1 MKRDSTEFTILQN
14 LNVDEIRHDPW
25 NPAPNLLYAAERGD
39 DAILCFER
47 LFGCDNPPL
56 QTVANVID
64 FIRQAL
70 EVMTLSV
77 LPQPFALWLRLH
89 PLAGPAMLTDISG
102 TMFSSRAQ
110 DRTLRVWRPEGRDDG
125 HRSPEDGR
133 L

>member
-1 MKRDSTEFTILQN
+1 MKRDGTEFAILQN

-47 LFGCDNPPL
+47 LFNCDDPPL

-77 LPQPFALWLRLH
+77 CSAAALV
-89 PLAGPAMLTDISG
+89 PPC
-102 TMFSSRAQ
+102 RATHA
-110 DRTLRVWRPEGRDDG
+110 DEHFRDYVFFTST
-125 HRSPEDGR
+125 RSYIARMATGGA
-133 L
+133 